1 MKPDH
6 KQELTIIDVREPF
19 EYESGHVK
27 GAINI
32 PPAKLMNGAKEL
44 EMIKKDAPIVLYCI
58 SGSRSNV
65 SLHILKEMGFT
76 NVTNGIN
83 KQQVEATYGL

>member
-1 MKPDH
+1 MKAVFV
-6 KQELTIIDVREPF
+6 DVREPQ
-19 EYESGHVK
+19 EYERSHVQ

-32 PPAKLMNGAKEL
+32 PPADIMAGAEKL
-44 EMIKKDAPIVLYCI
+44 KDIPKDTPLVLYCI

-65 SLHILKEMGFT
+65 SKHILGSLGFT

-83 KQQVEATYGL
+83 EQQVAAKYFK